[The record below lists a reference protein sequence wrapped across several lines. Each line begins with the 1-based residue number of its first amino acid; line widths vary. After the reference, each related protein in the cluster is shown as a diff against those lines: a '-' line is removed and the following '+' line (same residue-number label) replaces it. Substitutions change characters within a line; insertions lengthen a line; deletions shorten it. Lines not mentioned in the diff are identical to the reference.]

1 MKLLYEDKEII
12 VCEKPAGTAS
22 QNERGFT
29 ADMVSLLMTHEKE
42 SGVKQPYIGVVHR
55 LDKMVGGVMVYAKN
69 KSAAANLSKQ
79 IAQHKVKKKYYAIV
93 MGIPETQNGVM
104 EDYLVRDGR
113 TNTSGIAG
121 KNEKDAKPAKLE
133 YRVLKTNNFRG
144 DRHYLFPAGSG
155 TVHRQT
161 SSDPGADGITGTS
174 VVRGQKVQSGRKN
187 IAGIPE
193 HRVVLASAWFFA
205 SGHRK
210 MDGISGFSG
219 EWNLFGNDRIIFC

>member
-79 IAQHKVKKKYYAIV
+79 IAQHKVKKKYYAVV

-133 YRVLKTNNFRG
+133 YRVLKTKEITSGGTDITCSLLEVNCSPADIIRSGCRWHHGDFRCTG
-144 DRHYLFPAGSG
+144 TESTIRTEKYCRH
-155 TVHRQT
+155 
-161 SSDPGADGITGTS
+161 TGTS
-174 VVRGQKVQSGRKN
+174 GCTRICLVFRIRSQENGWN
-187 IAGIPE
+187 IRLLR
-193 HRVVLASAWFFA
+193 RVESFW
-205 SGHRK
+205 K
-210 MDGISGFSG
+210 
-219 EWNLFGNDRIIFC
+219 

>member
-79 IAQHKVKKKYYAIV
+79 IAQHKVKKKYYAVV

-113 TNTSGIAG
+113 CICAC
-121 KNEKDAKPAKLE
+121 
-133 YRVLKTNNFRG
+133 
-144 DRHYLFPAGSG
+144 
-155 TVHRQT
+155 
-161 SSDPGADGITGTS
+161 
-174 VVRGQKVQSGRKN
+174 
-187 IAGIPE
+187 
-193 HRVVLASAWFFA
+193 FFA
-205 SGHRK
+205 SGK
-210 MDGISGFSG
+210 TKDGILWDLSNYCFWLLDYQWTRLQCQSVRGWRWA
-219 EWNLFGNDRIIFC
+219 E

>member
-22 QNERGFT
+22 QNERGFA

-69 KSAAANLSKQ
+69 KSATANLSKQ
-79 IAQHKVKKKYYAIV
+79 IAQHKVKKKYYAVV

-133 YRVLKTNNFRG
+133 YRVLKTKEITSGGTDITCSLLEVELFTGRHHQIRVQMASRGLPLYG
-144 DRHYLFPAGSG
+144 DRKYNPDGKILPAY
-155 TVHRQT
+155 R
-161 SSDPGADGITGTS
+161 
-174 VVRGQKVQSGRKN
+174 N
-187 IAGIPE
+187 IGLYS
-193 HRVVLASAWFFA
+193 HLL
-205 SGHRK
+205 
-210 MDGISGFSG
+210 GFSHPVTG
-219 EWNLFGNDRIIFC
+219 KWMEYQASPESGIFFEMIE

>member
-42 SGVKQPYIGVVHR
+42 SGVKQLYIGVVHR

-79 IAQHKVKKKYYAIV
+79 IAQHKVKKKYYAVV

-121 KNEKDAKPAKLE
+121 KNEKDDSQCRFLS
-133 YRVLKTNNFRG
+133 FG
-144 DRHYLFPAGSG
+144 SLFFKG
-155 TVHRQT
+155 
-161 SSDPGADGITGTS
+161 
-174 VVRGQKVQSGRKN
+174 GRKR
-187 IAGIPE
+187 G
-193 HRVVLASAWFFA
+193 
-205 SGHRK
+205 
-210 MDGISGFSG
+210 
-219 EWNLFGNDRIIFC
+219 RICKSI